1 MAAPILEIVYAY
13 IYIYI
18 IVVLFITVIF
28 NHFTQQT
35 SEIKPTKRKGSVSA
49 VENNDPS
56 VSTVASSIFESVV
69 FSGNIV
75 KSIHTG
81 EDDGPSAPNELTSVP
96 DHPST
101 QGEIYLCIFINFR
114 IG

>member
-1 MAAPILEIVYAY
+1 VP
-13 IYIYI
+13 
-18 IVVLFITVIF
+18 FI
-28 NHFTQQT
+28 HCPQQT

-56 VSTVASSIFESVV
+56 ASPVASSIFDSVI

-81 EDDGPSAPNELTSVP
+81 ENDDPAASGQLTSVT
-96 DHPST
+96 DHSST
-101 QGEIYLCIFINFR
+101 QGEFYMCIFFVNF
-114 IG
+114 GMDGFECL